1 MTKKQDFRTTQV
13 LEYLAIVGEATT
25 DDIADFFNTPAYIK
39 KLITNAKKDKV
50 LKERRKDK
58 KIFLSLS
65 AKGKKELLIRY
76 TGKYGLFFSGSN
88 DLNKLHNDISRTDRR
103 KKLIH
108 LLKILGQSN
117 VKVLPSE
124 KQLLFIDSSRSAADG
139 ADGSRLEFYTSQE
152 LKILFPEYKCARG
165 SRALGILINK
175 SSFYVIYYADD
186 SKIIW
191 KEETERSF
199 AVRTEN
205 YIARFVSGTPNPVS
219 AILFSNNV
227 ETAVG
232 FMKRMNNESDNSIC
246 RSKDISRLIF
256 AKISEEDET
265 LRLITDNEN
274 IPKTLKAIF
283 SGGGEVVIKSL
294 DADGES
300 RDGPYI
306 CAFDSDIK
314 RIGRFIVNCALNNR
328 NGIVICFDYQT
339 EYIELFIEACR
350 EDFKRYNTDFCIRV
364 VSKSIEEYRRQY
376 IEEQKDY

>member
-1 MTKKQDFRTTQV
+1 
-13 LEYLAIVGEATT
+13 
-25 DDIADFFNTPAYIK
+25 
-39 KLITNAKKDKV
+39 
-50 LKERRKDK
+50 
-58 KIFLSLS
+58 
-65 AKGKKELLIRY
+65 
-76 TGKYGLFFSGSN
+76 
-88 DLNKLHNDISRTDRR
+88 
-103 KKLIH
+103 
-108 LLKILGQSN
+108 
-117 VKVLPSE
+117 
-124 KQLLFIDSSRSAADG
+124 
-139 ADGSRLEFYTSQE
+139 
-152 LKILFPEYKCARG
+152 
-165 SRALGILINK
+165 
-175 SSFYVIYYADD
+175 
-186 SKIIW
+186 
-191 KEETERSF
+191 
-199 AVRTEN
+199 
-205 YIARFVSGTPNPVS
+205 
-219 AILFSNNV
+219 
-227 ETAVG
+227 
-232 FMKRMNNESDNSIC
+232 MNNESDNSIC

-328 NGIVICFDYQT
+328 NGVVICFDYQT

-376 IEEQKDY
+376 IEAQKDY

>member
-1 MTKKQDFRTTQV
+1 MTEKQQFKTTSV
-13 LEYLAIVGEATT
+13 LEYLALVGEAKT
-25 DDIADFFNTPAYIK
+25 DDIGDYFGSVSYIK
-39 KLITNAKKDKV
+39 KLITREKKEKLIGKYQTDRTV
-50 LKERRKDK
+50 TFRLTP
-58 KIFLSLS
+58 
-65 AKGKKELLIRY
+65 KGKKELIQVSQ
-76 TGKYGLFFSGSN
+76 KYELYFSGKNSI
-88 DLNKLHNDISRTDRR
+88 NKIRNDISRTDRR

-108 LLKILGQSN
+108 ILKVLGQAN

-139 ADGSRLEFYTSQE
+139 ADDNRLEFYTSQE

-165 SRALGILINK
+165 SRALGILINRN
-175 SSFYVIYYADD
+175 SFYVVYYADD
-186 SKIIW
+186 SEIVW
-191 KEETERSF
+191 REDTECNF
-199 AVRTEN
+199 AIRTGN
-205 YIARFVSGTPNPVS
+205 YIARFVSGNAHRIS
-219 AILFSNNV
+219 AILFSNNS
-227 ETAVG
+227 ETAAG
-232 FMKRMNNESDNSIC
+232 FMKRMNEGSNKGIC
-246 RSKDISRLIF
+246 TGDDISRLIF

-265 LRLITDNEN
+265 LKLITDNEN
-274 IPKTLKAIF
+274 IPKTLKEIF
-283 SGGGEVVIKSL
+283 SESREPKIKSL

-328 NGIVICFDYQT
+328 NGVVICFDYQT

-350 EDFKRYNTDFCIRV
+350 EDFKRYNTDFCIRI

>member
-1 MTKKQDFRTTQV
+1 MTEKQDFRTTQV

-108 LLKILGQSN
+108 LLKILGQTN

-139 ADGSRLEFYTSQE
+139 ADDNRLEFYTSQE

-205 YIARFVSGTPNPVS
+205 YIARLVSGTPNPVS

-246 RSKDISRLIF
+246 RSKDIRTF
-256 AKISEEDET
+256 ASE
-265 LRLITDNEN
+265 
-274 IPKTLKAIF
+274 
-283 SGGGEVVIKSL
+283 
-294 DADGES
+294 
-300 RDGPYI
+300 
-306 CAFDSDIK
+306 
-314 RIGRFIVNCALNNR
+314 
-328 NGIVICFDYQT
+328 
-339 EYIELFIEACR
+339 
-350 EDFKRYNTDFCIRV
+350 
-364 VSKSIEEYRRQY
+364 
-376 IEEQKDY
+376 